1 MSESGIALVTGA
13 DELNAVY
20 EEVKSIGRKSAMFLG
35 DVSAEEDV
43 KAMVEGVVKE
53 WGELNVMVANAGIAK
68 YAPITEMTT
77 DEFDKVFAVNVRGT
91 FLCYKYAGKQMIKQG
106 KGGRIVGAA
115 SVAGKMGTL
124 NASAYCGSKF
134 AVRGITQSASKEF
147 GPYGITV
154 NAYAPGVI
162 DTSMMDYLSEE
173 SEKYNNL
180 SPGDWMKRL
189 AQNFPIKRNGN
200 TEDVA
205 GLVSYLVSKKA
216 GFITGQSV
224 SINGGSFC
232 D

>member
-1 MSESGIALVTGA
+1 
-13 DELNAVY
+13 
-20 EEVKSIGRKSAMFLG
+20 
-35 DVSAEEDV
+35 
-43 KAMVEGVVKE
+43 MVEGVVKG
-53 WGELNVMVANAGIAK
+53 WGELNVMVENAEIAK
-68 YAPITEMTT
+68 YAHITEMTT

-115 SVAGKMGTL
+115 SVAGKMGAL
-124 NASAYCGSKF
+124 NASAYCGSNTEELRVVST
-134 AVRGITQSASKEF
+134 AAKEF
-147 GPYGITV
+147 GPYGTTV
-154 NAYAPGVI
+154 NVYAPGAI

-173 SEKYNNL
+173 SEKYNDL

-189 AQNFPIKRNGN
+189 AQNLPLKRNGN

-216 GFITGQSV
+216 GFITGQNV